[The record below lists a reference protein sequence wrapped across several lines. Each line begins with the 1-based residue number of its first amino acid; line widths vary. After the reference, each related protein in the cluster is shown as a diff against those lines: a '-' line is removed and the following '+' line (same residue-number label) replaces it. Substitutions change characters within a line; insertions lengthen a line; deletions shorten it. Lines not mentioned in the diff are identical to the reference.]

1 MSTRARQVLV
11 VALGA
16 VAAVVM
22 VFLGLW
28 QMQVFVDEGNRTV
41 QARAELSPVPLLEQT
56 SASGRLGD
64 LYGKRV
70 TVTGHYLP
78 EQQLYV
84 PTGAGVRVL
93 TAFQVADGRVLP
105 IVRGLAPDAAAAG
118 VPPTGERT
126 ETGLFLPGEG
136 DVSSDAA
143 GAGGLGSIRMPLLAQ
158 QWPQQLVPGFVTL
171 TADVSAAQ
179 GLSVAPV
186 DLPEGEGSFQNGG
199 YALQWWVFSAF
210 ALGMSIKIAHGMGA
224 RERRALEDAAQA
236 GLATA
241 PIRKDP
247 T

>member
-11 VALGA
+11 VTLGA

-41 QARAELSPVPLLEQT
+41 QARAEQPPVPLLEQT
-56 SASGRLGD
+56 SASAQLGD

-70 TVTGHYLP
+70 TVSGHYLAD
-78 EQQLYV
+78 QQLYV

-93 TAFQVADGRVLP
+93 TAFQLADGRVLP
-105 IVRGLAPDAAAAG
+105 IVRGLAPDADAAG

-136 DVSSDAA
+136 DASSDAA

-171 TADVSAAQ
+171 TAEASAAH
-179 GLSVAPV
+179 GLAVAPV

-241 PIRKDP
+241 PIREDP
-247 T
+247 E

>member
-41 QARAELSPVPLLEQT
+41 QARAEQSPVPLLEQV
-56 SASGRLGD
+56 SAQLGD

-70 TVTGHYLP
+70 TVTGRYLP
-78 EQQLYV
+78 DQQLLV
-84 PTGAGVRVL
+84 PTGDGVRVL
-93 TAFQVADGRVLP
+93 TAFRVSDGRVLP
-105 IVRGLAPDAAAAG
+105 VVRGLSPDAAAVG
-118 VPPTGERT
+118 PPPTGERT